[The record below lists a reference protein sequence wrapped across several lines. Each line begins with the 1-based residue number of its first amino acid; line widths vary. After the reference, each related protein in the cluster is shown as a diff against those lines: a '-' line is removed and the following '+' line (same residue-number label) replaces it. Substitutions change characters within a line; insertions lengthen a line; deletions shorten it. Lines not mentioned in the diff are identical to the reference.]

1 VISRRT
7 AGLLIVALTGVC
19 LAPRAALAW
28 DDFAHMEIAAV
39 AWKALTPKARAR
51 ASALLALGPEY
62 HWWAL
67 RTKRLDR
74 DRVAFERAATWADHI
89 KNDPRYDV
97 PDPQSAPA
105 AGQNIGYRDRLPHRY
120 WHYIDQPFSS
130 DGTPLPSP
138 PRAPNLATQLRA
150 LRAALGDPKT
160 PDEVKSYDLVWLLHL
175 VGDAHQPLHCV
186 SRYSAADRDGDRG
199 GNEVLITGNVLPAV
213 CEDRHDCPLGPPDKL
228 HIFFDTVAGV
238 GDRIASVDAA
248 AARLPLAAPAQ
259 ATVLDE
265 RAWIA
270 EGFELART
278 RVYVSPIGPGDGP
291 FAISPAYQRAASA
304 LAEARIALAGARL
317 AGLLNET
324 LGR

>member
-1 VISRRT
+1 VLARRT
-7 AGLLIVALTGVC
+7 AGLLVVALTGVC
-19 LAPRAALAW
+19 LAPRPALAW

-39 AWKALTPKARAR
+39 AWKTLTPQARAR
-51 ASALLALGPEY
+51 ASALLAVGPEY
-62 HWWAL
+62 ARWAMW
-67 RTKRLDR
+67 TKRVDR
-74 DRVAFERAATWADHI
+74 DRVAFERAATWADHL
-89 KNDPRYDV
+89 KNDPRYAA
-97 PDPQSAPA
+97 PDPQGAPSAW
-105 AGQNIGYRDRLPHRY
+105 QNIGYRDRLRHAY
-120 WHYIDQPFSS
+120 WHYVDQPLSF
-130 DGTPLPSP
+130 DGTPGPP

-150 LRAALGDPKT
+150 LRAALADPKT

-175 VGDAHQPLHCV
+175 VGDAHQPLHCA
-186 SRYSAADRDGDRG
+186 SRYSTADRDGDRG

-213 CEDRHDCPLGPPDKL
+213 CEDRHHCSLGPPEKL
-228 HIFFDTVAGV
+228 HTFFDTVAGA

-248 AARLPLAAPAQ
+248 AARLPKAAPAQ

-278 RVYVSPIGPGDGP
+278 RIYVAPIGPGDGP
-291 FAISPAYQRAASA
+291 FAISPAYQAGASA

-317 AGLLNET
+317 AGVLNET

>member
-1 VISRRT
+1 LV
-7 AGLLIVALTGVC
+7 VALIGVC
-19 LAPRAALAW
+19 LVPRRALAW

-51 ASALLALGPEY
+51 ASALLALGPKY
-62 HWWAL
+62 DWWTM
-67 RTKRLDR
+67 RTRRADR

-97 PDPQSAPA
+97 PDPQGAPA
-105 AGQNIGYRDRLPHRY
+105 AGRNIGYRDRLRHAY
-120 WHYIDQPFSS
+120 WHYVDQPLSL
-130 DGTPLPSP
+130 DGTPGAP
-138 PRAPNLATQLRA
+138 PRVPNLATQLRA
-150 LRAALGDPKT
+150 LRAALADPNT
-160 PDEVKSYDLVWLLHL
+160 PEDVKSYDLAWLLHL

-199 GNEVLITGNVLPAV
+199 GNEVRITGNVLPAV
-213 CEDRHDCPLGPPDKL
+213 CEDRHYCPLGPPDKL
-228 HIFFDTVAGV
+228 HVFFDTVAGA

-248 AARLPLAAPAQ
+248 AARLPKASPAQ

-265 RAWIA
+265 RTWIA
-270 EGFELART
+270 EGFDLART
-278 RVYVSPIGPGDGP
+278 RVYVPPIGAGDGP
-291 FAISPAYQRAASA
+291 FTISPAYQTAASA

-317 AGLLNET
+317 AGMLNET